1 MRGMSVEMRGMQG
14 MWGIGWECRESGWE
28 CGAQVGNAGNKG
40 GNMGNEGGKAG
51 NIIETKKTGSL

>member
-1 MRGMSVEMRGMQG
+1 MRGMQG
-14 MWGIGWECRESGWE
+14 MWGIRWECRESGWE
-28 CGAQVGNAGNKG
+28 CGDQVGNAGNKG